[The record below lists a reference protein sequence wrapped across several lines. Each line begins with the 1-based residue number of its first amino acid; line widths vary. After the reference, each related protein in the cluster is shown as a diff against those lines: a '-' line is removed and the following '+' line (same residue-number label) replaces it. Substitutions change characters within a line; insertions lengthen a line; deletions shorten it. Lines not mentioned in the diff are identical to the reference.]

1 MWARIRRRGWRDIL
15 PRRDGAAAVEFA
27 LVSIPLFW
35 MIFGLLEFGV
45 MSMVQ
50 TSLDNAVAQT
60 GREIRTGAAQTTGL
74 TKTDIENKICGRV
87 RAIMALTCAG
97 NLFLDVDRYNS
108 FAAVGNGSPL
118 SNGQVD
124 QGQLNYTPGG
134 PDEIILVRAYYQ
146 WQVFTPFFGTIF
158 ANMVGGRR
166 LIVSSMLF
174 RNEPF

>member
-1 MWARIRRRGWRDIL
+1 MSARIRRRGWRDML
-15 PRRDGAAAVEFA
+15 ARRDGAAAVEFA

-60 GREIRTGAAQTTGL
+60 GREIRTGAAQNAGL